1 MNNNKSMDDDVSN
14 WYSTYGLVTIE
25 RIFALMKI
33 RLSVAEL
40 HMVSRSKNSPYY
52 QLLQIPLKNIFNGI
66 IMSQTNDYREFAQKM
81 LIDYLLSGAANLAP
95 EQTKPE
101 GVRLELDL
109 MRTDLIE
116 SAEQFDLLQF
126 EHFSLINESQKT
138 AIETAQTLPVPRVLL
153 DEALSLKVME
163 SMRPFIERAEAV
175 NQKILGFRKQFYDI
189 ILKARERLDTV
200 PDYFNQFETQPEH
213 MEALNFNAK
222 LGEEA
227 KE

>member
-1 MNNNKSMDDDVSN
+1 
-14 WYSTYGLVTIE
+14 
-25 RIFALMKI
+25 
-33 RLSVAEL
+33 
-40 HMVSRSKNSPYY
+40 
-52 QLLQIPLKNIFNGI
+52 
-66 IMSQTNDYREFAQKM
+66 
-81 LIDYLLSGAANLAP
+81 
-95 EQTKPE
+95 
-101 GVRLELDL
+101 